1 MHDPRNTY
9 FPKGQVGLREHQPNE
24 RPLKGPKQTG
34 KHRARLNR
42 RNSNIASCC
51 CASSEPRPRDY
62 CQESIEM
69 PSDLRP
75 YHNARHGARTEDA
88 DPKQLPRE
96 WKQTLPAQPKRIWE
110 STMTSRRDKQ
120 RKEEDVRLQTGGI
133 TSFHPNSKNGER
145 KQDKKAA
152 IPWLPKG
159 MEPETRKTKQGF
171 QI

>member
-34 KHRARLNR
+34 KHSARLNR
-42 RNSNIASCC
+42 RNSNVASCC

-62 CQESIEM
+62 CQESIKM

-96 WKQTLPAQPKRIWE
+96 WKQSLPAQPKSIWE
-110 STMTSRRDKQ
+110 STGTSRRKGQ
-120 RKEEDVRLQTGGI
+120 AKERG
-133 TSFHPNSKNGER
+133 R
-145 KQDKKAA
+145 
-152 IPWLPKG
+152 
-159 MEPETRKTKQGF
+159 RKTPNRSHNEFSSQL
-171 QI
+171 